1 MPIDNVFFLINNID
15 DSAYKKAQTIA
26 LLQKNDINTDLKND
40 TLRPH
45 ANNSLRKAISFLIK
59 SQEIGVDMFE
69 VKKRACWEKNY
80 AIQIQFIMFFNP
92 HHIRAFIESRVTEG
106 C

>member
-1 MPIDNVFFLINNID
+1 LEKSDI
-15 DSAYKKAQTIA
+15 IA
-26 LLQKNDINTDLKND
+26 ELKNAS
-40 TLRPH
+40 LRPH
-45 ANNSLRKAISFLIK
+45 YKKSLRKAISLLIK

-69 VKKRACWEKNY
+69 VKKRARWKKYY
-80 AIQIQFIMFFNP
+80 ANQIQFIMFFNP